1 MFSAKSRVDESS
13 RSASGEKGKAFAYKT
28 RFLGIKYCILRS
40 RPFQRLVAFSL
51 FSLPVRKPSRD
62 FAIPILVVFR
72 IVVVVVGNDVRAIRE
87 KKTFFFLYIRAMLFR
102 TNSIKACKYYTRI
115 VRENGVFF
123 YVAITKNGIVV
134 NRIRVAESKS
144 IFTDSLVI

>member
-1 MFSAKSRVDESS
+1 
-13 RSASGEKGKAFAYKT
+13 
-28 RFLGIKYCILRS
+28 
-40 RPFQRLVAFSL
+40 
-51 FSLPVRKPSRD
+51 
-62 FAIPILVVFR
+62 
-72 IVVVVVGNDVRAIRE
+72 
-87 KKTFFFLYIRAMLFR
+87 MLFR